1 MAGAPTDGS
10 AARCCLRD
18 ACAASISYRS
28 QGRGIGTRPTQ
39 TCSTGPNNTSAFT
52 CRGIPGTT
60 RWSHHA
66 YGRAIDLN
74 PLLNPYIDATGAFQP
89 ENSAAYLD
97 RSRTDPALLH
107 SGDLA
112 VRAFTDRDWRW
123 GGHWRAPIDYQHFE
137 RP

>member
-1 MAGAPTDGS
+1 MALLRAAACVTPAPHRSPTAVKAAES
-10 AARCCLRD
+10 APGRHKLARP
-18 ACAASISYRS
+18 
-28 QGRGIGTRPTQ
+28 GR
-39 TCSTGPNNTSAFT
+39 TSAFT

-89 ENSAAYLD
+89 ENAAAYLD

-112 VRAFTDRDWRW
+112 VHAFTDRDWRW